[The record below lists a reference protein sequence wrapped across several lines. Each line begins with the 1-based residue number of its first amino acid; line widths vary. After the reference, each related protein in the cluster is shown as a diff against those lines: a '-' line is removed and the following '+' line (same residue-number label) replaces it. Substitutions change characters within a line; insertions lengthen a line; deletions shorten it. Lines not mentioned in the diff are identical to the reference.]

1 MSEKLMDATIRKLRR
16 ESAAKNTDNASLPEL
31 NHGHIGSNFLMNECK
46 KERRR
51 VSAASASIPPEQ
63 RREIIKAIIRDMIL
77 GKLTQGKA
85 LVHLRSDI
93 LGLKQVDY
101 AKMVKVSRK
110 TISEI
115 ENDKGGQSVEVLN
128 RVFKPFGL
136 HMGLIPLS
144 VSSMRDIFS

>member
-1 MSEKLMDATIRKLRR
+1 MDDTIKELRR
-16 ESAAKNTDNASLPEL
+16 EGAVRNTDNADLHKL
-31 NHGHIGSNFLMNECK
+31 NYTPIGSNFLMKECK

-51 VSAASASIPPEQ
+51 VSIASASLPPEQ
-63 RREIIKAIIRDMIL
+63 RRVITKSIIKSMLL
-77 GKLTQGKA
+77 GELTQGDA

-115 ENDKGGQSVEVLN
+115 ENGKGGQSVEVLN

-136 HMGLIPLS
+136 HMGLISLS

>member
-1 MSEKLMDATIRKLRR
+1 MSEKSMDDTIKELRR
-16 ESAAKNTDNASLPEL
+16 EGAVRRTDNADLHKL
-31 NHGHIGSNFLMNECK
+31 NYPDTGSHLLMKESK
-46 KERRR
+46 KARRR
-51 VSAASASIPPEQ
+51 VSVASAPLSSEQ
-63 RREIIKAIIRDMIL
+63 RRVIIKSIIKSMLL
-77 GKLTQGKA
+77 GELTQGGA

-115 ENDKGGQSVEVLN
+115 ENGKGGQSVEILN

-144 VSSMRDIFS
+144 VASMRDIFS

>member
-1 MSEKLMDATIRKLRR
+1 MDATIKELRR
-16 ESAAKNTDNASLPEL
+16 DSIIRNTDNADL
-31 NHGHIGSNFLMNECK
+31 NKLNGAYIGSNALLKSGK

-51 VSAASASIPPEQ
+51 VSVASAVIPPEK
-63 RREIIKAIIRDMIL
+63 RREITKAIIKSLLL
-77 GKLTQGKA
+77 GELTQGEA

-115 ENDKGGQSVEVLN
+115 ENSKGGQSVEVLN

-136 HMGLIPLS
+136 HMGLTPLS